1 MAAVGVVAGMLVV
14 PTAMATGPTDT
25 CMPTI
30 RITATTGIG
39 ITKQIA
45 CRVAA
50 SGRHEARRI
59 AANMAKLPVILS
71 DNATL
76 RRLAVV
82 NGQRMQVGSILQR
95 VI

>member
-1 MAAVGVVAGMLVV
+1 MAVVGLAVGGMVVH
-14 PTAMATGPTDT
+14 PSTAIGT